1 MRAALSHSDK
11 VKLGLAGALA
21 ATTMLASA
29 AVLAALN
36 GGGAARLGP
45 WTALEIAAGY
55 DRAADS
61 AMATMRPEGLEEA
74 QRLSQLAI
82 AQNPYD
88 TSAWLRIASAD
99 ALIHGRLTKT
109 GVTALSRSY
118 DLVGID
124 PYVAT
129 WRTAFALE
137 HWHELPAEVKADT
150 RSEAMA
156 VGRPWTHRKKMLR
169 ALASVRN
176 PKGRMTAALW
186 AARLRASDR
195 P

>member
-1 MRAALSHSDK
+1 
-11 VKLGLAGALA
+11 
-21 ATTMLASA
+21 
-29 AVLAALN
+29 
-36 GGGAARLGP
+36 
-45 WTALEIAAGY
+45 
-55 DRAADS
+55 
-61 AMATMRPEGLEEA
+61 MATMRPQGLQAA
-74 QRLSQLAI
+74 QRLSRLAI

-99 ALIHGRLTKT
+99 ALLNGRLTTT

-137 HWHELPAEVKADT
+137 HWHELPAEVKADA

-156 VGRPWTHRKKMLR
+156 VGRPWTHRRQMLR
-169 ALASVRN
+169 ALNSVRN
-176 PKGRMTAALW
+176 PKGRMTAAIW
-186 AARLRASDR
+186 AARLQASDR